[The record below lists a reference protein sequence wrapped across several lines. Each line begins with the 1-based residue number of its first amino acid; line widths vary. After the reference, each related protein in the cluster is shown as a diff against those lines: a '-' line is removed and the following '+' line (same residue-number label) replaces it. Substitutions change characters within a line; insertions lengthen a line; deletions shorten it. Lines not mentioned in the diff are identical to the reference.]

1 MVLRLVAIRLP
12 VANQGDEESELRDLD
27 GDGLDVDAVKTI
39 LDEVELA
46 GVVDIVF
53 GEITADLLDLL
64 PATQKSLICSASDK
78 MQLPG
83 TQYSSATTLKLLVK
97 ILRRQTLQK
106 DPTILNRCRS
116 LNLG

>member
-1 MVLRLVAIRLP
+1 MRAHSLILNAPIFLT
-12 VANQGDEESELRDLD
+12 GHKLCCFFDLQPF
-27 GDGLDVDAVKTI
+27 LDV
-39 LDEVELA
+39 L
-46 GVVDIVF
+46 VVHSSMAAIGGGSLRVTLQKACDDSC
-53 GEITADLLDLL
+53 A
-64 PATQKSLICSASDK
+64 ATQKSLICSASDK